1 MGSFNSLPMPFKS
14 RSGPTFYFC
23 RGGRWWGWRRSDY
36 PSVVL
41 RDFRLPL
48 RRTMPSLKEE
58 QSPPRRRWSSIAED
72 DDGVER
78 GGITVVLL
86 FNSAASRHS
95 NPDWTLPPS
104 SKPNHPTQLK
114 AVSISMASNQRPTH
128 PSLNLNVVANKE
140 PPPKH
145 PIEVIARIRESIN
158 YFQNG
163 FLLIL
168 QFQILNSVVIG

>member
-1 MGSFNSLPMPFKS
+1 M
-14 RSGPTFYFC
+14 
-23 RGGRWWGWRRSDY
+23 
-36 PSVVL
+36 
-41 RDFRLPL
+41 
-48 RRTMPSLKEE
+48 
-58 QSPPRRRWSSIAED
+58 
-72 DDGVER
+72 
-78 GGITVVLL
+78 LL
-86 FNSAASRHS
+86 FNFAASRHS
-95 NPDWTLPPS
+95 NPDLTLTPS